1 METRRHHGIHGDT
14 WGLLYIYIYVYD
26 TVYVMYAIVHFFVSS
41 QHGGSFHFTFDS
53 SENDVSQSKVPVSV
67 GYMSVRAGTK

>member
-1 METRRHHGIHGDT
+1 MYMIRYMSCMQ
-14 WGLLYIYIYVYD
+14 LY
-26 TVYVMYAIVHFFVSS
+26 TFFVSS